1 MSTFL
6 RQARR
11 GVAAGFAATAPMTL
25 FMDAVHAL
33 LPRHEQNGLPPEH
46 ITARALAK
54 TGVDADAAP
63 GEHDSLSMVAHFAFG
78 ATAGSFYTPLAQRLR
93 PHPILGGVAYGLAV
107 WAASYLGWLPAAS
120 LYRSALR
127 EPARR
132 NLMIIGA
139 HVVWGA
145 VLGAVTETFEHNDA
159 EARTEKERDLCEP
172 P

>member
-1 MSTFL
+1 MSSFL
-6 RQARR
+6 KQTRR
-11 GVAAGFAATAPMTL
+11 GAAAGFAATAPMTL
-25 FMDAVHAL
+25 FMDAVQAL
-33 LPRHEQNGLPPEH
+33 LPRHEQDGLPPEH
-46 ITARALAK
+46 ITERALAK
-54 TGVDADAAP
+54 TGMDHGAP
-63 GEHDSLSMVAHFAFG
+63 GEHGSLSMLAHFAFG
-78 ATAGSFYTPLAQRLR
+78 ATAGSFYAPLAQRLR

-107 WAASYLGWLPAAS
+107 WAASYLGWLPAAG

-145 VLGAVTETFEHNDA
+145 VLGAVTDTFEHNGA
-159 EARTEKERDLCEP
+159 EAGTEKERDLCEP